1 MATDALPEQVKK
13 LFRRVIPTGI
23 AHGTVTVLLG
33 DTKIELTTLRGEHGY
48 TDGRHPDS
56 VVFGQSL
63 EEDLLRRDFTVNA
76 LAFEPLARTLTDPF
90 GGIEDIRARRLRAVG
105 VAEQR
110 FREDGLRVLRAA
122 RFAATLEYE
131 LEEETR
137 RAIRPSLSSYAKVS
151 PERIREEWLKALR
164 APAPSRAFSIMQA
177 EGMLALT
184 APCLMATVGCAQ
196 NRHHAYDVWE
206 HTIRVVDALPPTAPR
221 LRLAA
226 LLHDV
231 GKPVTRAVN
240 PETSDYTFYHH
251 EQEGARIASEL
262 LVSLKASREELDY
275 VTHLVRHHLV
285 VYDSSWTDA
294 AVRRWL
300 RRVGPELA
308 GDVLALARADI
319 LGKGRDASD
328 ELGRLAELETRAD
341 ELMRA
346 KNALHVKDLD
356 LDGRVLIAELGLEPG
371 PLLGQLLR
379 ALLDDVL
386 EDPDLNQ
393 RARLLER
400 AVFHQKQL
408 RP

>member
-1 MATDALPEQVKK
+1 MATDALPEQVQK

-23 AHGTVTVLLG
+23 AHGTVTVLVG
-33 DTKIELTTLRGEHGY
+33 DTKVELTTLRGEGGY
-48 TDGRHPDS
+48 SDGRRPDS
-56 VVFGQSL
+56 VSFSRSI

-76 LAFEPLARTLTDPF
+76 IAFDPLCETLTDPF
-90 GGIEDIRARRLRAVG
+90 GGIADIRAQRLRAVG

-110 FREDGLRVLRAA
+110 FGEDGLRVLRAA

-131 LEEETR
+131 IDDDTR
-137 RAIRPSLSSYAKVS
+137 RAIRPSLASYAKVS
-151 PERIREEWLKALR
+151 AERIREEWQKALGAR
-164 APAPSRAFSIMQA
+164 RPSRAFSIMQS
-177 EGMLALT
+177 EGMLELT
-184 APCLMATVGCAQ
+184 APCLMAMVGCEQ

-206 HTIRVVDALPPTAPR
+206 HTLHVVDALPATEPR

-251 EQEGARIASEL
+251 EQVGARIADEL
-262 LVSLKASREELDY
+262 LVSLKASHEERDY

-285 VYDSSWTDA
+285 VYDSTWTDA

-300 RRVGPELA
+300 RRVGPGLA
-308 GDVLALARADI
+308 RDVIALGRADI
-319 LGKGRDASD
+319 LAKGRDVTE
-328 ELGRLAELETRAD
+328 ELERLALLEVRAG

-346 KNALHVKDLD
+346 KTALDTKDLE
-356 LDGRVLIAELGLEPG
+356 LDGRVLIAELGLAPG
-371 PLLGQLLR
+371 RVVGQLLR
-379 ALLDDVL
+379 ALLEDVL
-386 EDPDLNQ
+386 EDPELNQ

-400 AVFHQKQL
+400 AALHL
-408 RP
+408 RKLPQ